1 MFETGAAFFI
11 VGMLAAYIVGRVGLD
26 AWRWREVFAV
36 GLSAPRDAA
45 DDLLEE
51 LRAQGIRAKVV
62 VTGRGMGFRFG
73 RPGAPDL
80 SEGYA
85 VRVHRH
91 DATRARVVVDDMR
104 TKREA

>member
-1 MFETGAAFFI
+1 MFETGAAVFI
-11 VGMLAAYIVGRVGLD
+11 VAVLAAYMAGRVGLD

-36 GLSAPRDAA
+36 GWGASRDGA
-45 DDLLEE
+45 DELAES
-51 LRAQGIRAKVV
+51 LRAQGMRAKVV
-62 VTGRGMGFRFG
+62 VTGRGMGIRLG

-91 DATRARVVVDDMR
+91 DAARARAIVDAMR
-104 TKREA
+104 AQQRP